1 MNGKVMD
8 EKALK
13 RKALWL
19 RIKMSRQVYFLLL
32 PVLVWLI
39 VYSYVPIYGII
50 LAWKDYSAAK
60 GIWGSEWVGWMHF
73 EFMFADHAYLS
84 ALKNTL
90 TISVIKLIVTFP
102 APLILALLIN
112 EVRVTGYR
120 RVIQTLT
127 YLPHFVSWVIM
138 GGLIKSFLAPET
150 GAMNQLLELLGR
162 EKIQFMYEP
171 DWFMPILLIAELW
184 KGTGWASII
193 YLASIMA
200 IDSTMYEAAEI
211 DGCGHFKRIL
221 YITIPSILPT
231 VAMQF
236 VLAVANIMNAGFGPI
251 YNLYN
256 PATESVAEIIDT
268 LAYKTFLKSGEWEL
282 SAAMGLFKNGIN
294 VILMVG
300 GNIITK
306 KITGYSMYSF
316 DN

>member
-1 MNGKVMD
+1 ME
-8 EKALK
+8 EKAK
-13 RKALWL
+13 KKKILWK

-39 VYSYVPIYGII
+39 IYSYVPMYGII

-73 EFMFADHAYLS
+73 EFMFADPGFLS
-84 ALKNTL
+84 ALRNTL
-90 TISVIKLIVTFP
+90 TISVIKLLVTFP

-120 RVIQTLT
+120 RVVQTLT
-127 YLPHFVSWVIM
+127 YMPHFISWVIL

-150 GAMNQLLELLGR
+150 GALNQFISLFGF
-162 EKIQFMYEP
+162 EKIAFMYEP
-171 DWFMPILLIAELW
+171 DLFIPILLIAEIW

-193 YLASIMA
+193 YLASIMG
-200 IDSTMYEAAEI
+200 IDGAMYEAAEI
-211 DGCGHFKRIL
+211 DGCGHFKRIWF
-221 YITIPSILPT
+221 ITIPSILPT
-231 VAMQF
+231 VAMQL
-236 VLAVANIMNAGFGPI
+236 VLAIANVMNAGFGPI

-282 SAAMGLFKNGIN
+282 SAAIGLFKTSIN
-294 VILMVG
+294 LVLMIG

-306 KITGYSMYSF
+306 KMTGYSMYSF

>member
-1 MNGKVMD
+1 MDDKV
-8 EKALK
+8 LK

-19 RIKMSRQVYFLLL
+19 RIKMSRQVYLLLL

-39 VYSYVPIYGII
+39 IYSYVPIYGII
-50 LAWKDYSAAK
+50 LAWKDYSASK
-60 GIWGSEWVGWMHF
+60 GIWGSKWVGWEHF
-73 EFMFADHAYLS
+73 EFMFADPAYLN
-84 ALKNTL
+84 ALRNTL
-90 TISVIKLIVTFP
+90 TISVIKLLFMFP
-102 APLILALLIN
+102 APLVLALLIN

-127 YLPHFVSWVIM
+127 YLPHFVSWVIL
-138 GGLIKSFLAPET
+138 GGLIKSFLAPES
-150 GAMNQLLELLGR
+150 GAMNQFLASIGLA
-162 EKIQFMYEP
+162 KIQFMYEP
-171 DWFMPILLIAELW
+171 DWFIPILLIAELW
-184 KGTGWASII
+184 KATGWSSII
-193 YLASIMA
+193 YLASIMN

-211 DGCGHFKRIL
+211 DGCGHFKRIWF
-221 YITIPSILPT
+221 ITIPSILPT

-236 VLAVANIMNAGFGPI
+236 VLALANIMNAGFGAI

-268 LAYKTFLKSGEWEL
+268 IAYKTFLKSGEWEL

-294 VILMVG
+294 LILMIA

-306 KITGYSMYSF
+306 KMTGYSMYSF